1 MNTNEATQMPKPE
14 QETKQY
20 RPVYIKFAN
29 AEDKILFVQKLQEL
43 DNNGKTQYYDLVRYS
58 KLSQQIKEKREEL
71 TIEVNM
77 TDGQIINGL
86 PIMLKNFIQQAGLSI
101 PSESIQIFQ
110 PDVAKKYYEGKNLN
124 QPPAG

>member
-1 MNTNEATQMPKPE
+1 MPKPE